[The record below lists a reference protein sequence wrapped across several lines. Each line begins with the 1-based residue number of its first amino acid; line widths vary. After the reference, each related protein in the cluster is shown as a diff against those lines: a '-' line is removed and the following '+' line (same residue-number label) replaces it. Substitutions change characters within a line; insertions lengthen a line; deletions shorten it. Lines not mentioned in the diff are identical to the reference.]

1 MDGAVELVRDLN
13 NAGIPVAVASSAPIE
28 TIKGN
33 MIRFGIE
40 QYIDHFVSG
49 TECVRGKPD
58 PEIYL
63 KAASLLK
70 ADPADCIA
78 VEDSASGVSAVK
90 ATGMYC
96 IGFVPPKAVPQD
108 ISIADEIITLLYDII
123 SITESRL
130 L

>member
-1 MDGAVELVRDLN
+1 MDGAVELVRDLH

-58 PEIYL
+58 
-63 KAASLLK
+63 
-70 ADPADCIA
+70 
-78 VEDSASGVSAVK
+78 
-90 ATGMYC
+90 
-96 IGFVPPKAVPQD
+96 Q
-108 ISIADEIITLLYDII
+108 
-123 SITESRL
+123 
-130 L
+130 